1 MKYMFTFAET
11 LLLNSWGVTT
21 TGELNRHL
29 SPISLWEVFNYG
41 RPRWVMLAQLFHF
54 VIGQKWKEKNLFPPL
69 SVAPL
74 VSFFACGSNLGI
86 PRKDQG
92 YPGWNWGDLARPG
105 ELFLPT
111 SVFPHMQEKRETTAA
126 HSHSYHANFCVGE
139 NPQHFAFRI
148 ASERGSI
155 HISHLHRS
163 ERMFGRKA
171 ECSRG

>member
-1 MKYMFTFAET
+1 MADRDGLCWHNFSTLSLDRSGKRKTYFLPCCSPRLLFRMRKQFGYSPEGSRLPRMK
-11 LLLNSWGVTT
+11 L
-21 TGELNRHL
+21 
-29 SPISLWEVFNYG
+29 G
-41 RPRWVMLAQLFHF
+41 RSCKAGRT
-54 VIGQKWKEKNLFPPL
+54 
-69 SVAPL
+69 
-74 VSFFACGSNLGI
+74 
-86 PRKDQG
+86 
-92 YPGWNWGDLARPG
+92 
-105 ELFLPT
+105 FLPT

-171 ECSRG
+171 ECIRV